1 MLRNFTIKNC
11 LFGATNV
18 VKNNDKDKWAYSG
31 YGIAFDGKEVEE
43 LYFPKQWQCYNWLK
57 SVYITTSELI

>member
-43 LYFPKQWQCYNWLK
+43 LYSQNND
-57 SVYITTSELI
+57 SVTTG